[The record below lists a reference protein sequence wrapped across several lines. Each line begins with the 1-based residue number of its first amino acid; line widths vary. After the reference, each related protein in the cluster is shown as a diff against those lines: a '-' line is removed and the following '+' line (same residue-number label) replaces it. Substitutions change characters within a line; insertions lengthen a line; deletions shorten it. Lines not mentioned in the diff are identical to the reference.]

1 MTNAMTI
8 RQEMHGFIDAM
19 PERKLY
25 ALKPLF
31 YILNDDE
38 PLIIEADLT
47 DEERAIIAEGEA
59 EYKRDPSS
67 FTSLKDYLA
76 GK

>member
-1 MTNAMTI
+1 MTSIATI
-8 RQEMHGFIDAM
+8 RQEMHGFIDIM

-25 ALKPLF
+25 ALKSLF
-31 YILNDDE
+31 EVLNDDE
-38 PLIIEADLT
+38 PLIIETDLT

-59 EYKRDPSS
+59 EYERDPSS
-67 FTSLKDYLA
+67 FTSLRDYLA